1 VGSGSGHRVR
11 ASRDRRSS
19 RSSAGTSIVNG
30 VGPITANLRNPVR
43 LPFIRATAG
52 TARRAGET
60 AALRGLKAQGT
71 LAGAWSPGR
80 PGAVLT
86 LDVPGPDQAVRIV
99 ADFPLVK
106 AGQITTEIIP
116 LHPIDL

>member
-1 VGSGSGHRVR
+1 M
-11 ASRDRRSS
+11 
-19 RSSAGTSIVNG
+19 
-30 VGPITANLRNPVR
+30 R